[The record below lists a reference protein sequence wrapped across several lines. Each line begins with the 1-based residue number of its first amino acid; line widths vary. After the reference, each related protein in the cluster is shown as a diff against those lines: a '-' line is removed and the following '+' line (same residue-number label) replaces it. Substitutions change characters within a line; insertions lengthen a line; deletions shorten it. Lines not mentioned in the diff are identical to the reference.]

1 MNVLLVTP
9 YYAPQ
14 VGGVSTYVAGLEQC
28 LAGEGHQVFVLR
40 LGSSHAI
47 VPYSASEKP
56 RVFELYLRSLWSAE
70 RPARAAIGFIANFI
84 PTLVRLARFL
94 RHRQIDVVSLEYP
107 LACMAYF
114 AIVKWWM
121 RIKLLVGV
129 HGSDLHLLHKAPEHE
144 QQVLRWLFRKADW
157 VLAHSAHMLR
167 DAERILGQRYTNSS
181 HLPCWVDVAQLR
193 QTAALGPKPPVAG
206 PYILTVA
213 KLYPRK
219 GLDILIQAVQQLSAK
234 TALRFVIAGDGP
246 EQERLQTLAAQ
257 LGVQDRIVFLGD
269 VGSEQIPGL
278 MQHCEFFVLP
288 SRSEPFGIVLLEA
301 MTFCKAIVATKVGG
315 IPEFV
320 KHGVNGLLC
329 DSEDSSVLA
338 QHIEQ
343 LISDPT
349 LRQTLG
355 ANGKQAVEAEYDQNV
370 LSKRYEQLYRTVCQ

>member
-14 VGGVSTYVAGLEQC
+14 VGGVSTYVAGLEQS

-40 LGSSHAI
+40 LGSSHGI
-47 VPYSASEKP
+47 VPYSASGKP

-70 RPARAAIGFIANFI
+70 RPARAAVGFLANFI

-94 RHRQIDVVSLEYP
+94 RNRQIDVVSLEYP

-114 AIVKWWM
+114 AVVKWWM

-144 QQVLRWLFRKADW
+144 QQVLRWLFRRADW
-157 VLAHSAHMLR
+157 VLAHSAHMLS
-167 DAERILGQRYTNSS
+167 DAQRILGRRYANSS
-181 HLPCWVDVAQLR
+181 HLPCWVDVTQLR
-193 QTAALGPKPPVAG
+193 HTAALAPKPPLPA

-219 GLDILIQAVQQLSAK
+219 GLDILIQAVHQLSAT
-234 TALRFVIAGDGP
+234 TAIRFVIAGDGP
-246 EQERLQTLAAQ
+246 EQERLQSLAAQ
-257 LGVQDRIVFLGD
+257 LGVQERIVFLGD
-269 VGSEQIPGL
+269 VGSDQIPAL

-301 MTFCKAIVATKVGG
+301 MTFGKAVVATNVGG

-320 KHGVNGLLC
+320 KHGINGLLTGP
-329 DSEDSSVLA
+329 EDSATLA
-338 QHIEQ
+338 HHIER
-343 LISDPT
+343 LINDHP

-355 ANGKQAVEAEYDQNV
+355 ANGKQTVETEYDHKV
-370 LSKRYEQLYRTVCQ
+370 LSKRYEQLYRMVCQ